1 MKSLG
6 IIVVLS
12 AIALCSCK
20 EEAQE
25 ILLEVT
31 AVQWAQP
38 MNPEVGAT
46 VILEEQR
53 LQNGVLNSFYTEVD
67 RTSTDELGMARLQT
81 TRSNVLSLRVRV
93 EQEDCFD
100 EWVELNPEN
109 LLSDGS
115 VNHVDVA
122 VMPQCLLQTSVTH
135 AGEECNTSDMI
146 YRWIPREVPNAASE
160 VRWTC
165 DTDWQALSPG
175 QTYDQACWIAGG
187 TWLLHQRY
195 WSCIDSTYLD
205 SVWCPPGGTLNV
217 VLD

>member
-53 LQNGVLNSFYTEVD
+53 QNG
-67 RTSTDELGMARLQT
+67 
-81 TRSNVLSLRVRV
+81 
-93 EQEDCFD
+93 C
-100 EWVELNPEN
+100 
-109 LLSDGS
+109 
-115 VNHVDVA
+115 
-122 VMPQCLLQTSVTH
+122 
-135 AGEECNTSDMI
+135 
-146 YRWIPREVPNAASE
+146 
-160 VRWTC
+160 
-165 DTDWQALSPG
+165 
-175 QTYDQACWIAGG
+175 
-187 TWLLHQRY
+187 
-195 WSCIDSTYLD
+195 
-205 SVWCPPGGTLNV
+205 
-217 VLD
+217 

>member
-1 MKSLG
+1 MQ
-6 IIVVLS
+6 
-12 AIALCSCK
+12 

-25 ILLEVT
+25 ILIEVT

-53 LQNGVLNSFYTEVD
+53 LQNRVLNSFYTRWTALD
-67 RTSTDELGMARLQT
+67 DELGMAQLQT
-81 TRSNVLSLRVRV
+81 TRNNVLSLRVRV

-109 LLSDGS
+109 LMSDGS
-115 VNHVDVA
+115 VNHVNVA
-122 VMPQCLLQTSVTH
+122 VMPQCLLQTSVIH

-175 QTYDQACWIAGG
+175 QTEDQACWIAGG
-187 TWLLHQRY
+187 TWLFT
-195 WSCIDSTYLD
+195 SAIG
-205 SVWCPPGGTLNV
+205 PA
-217 VLD
+217 